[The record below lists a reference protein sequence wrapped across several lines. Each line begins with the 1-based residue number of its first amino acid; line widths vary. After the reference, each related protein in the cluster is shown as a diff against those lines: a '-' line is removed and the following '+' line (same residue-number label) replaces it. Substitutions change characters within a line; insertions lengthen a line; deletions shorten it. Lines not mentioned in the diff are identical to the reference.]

1 MMMSLTLTSRQT
13 AFLLLI
19 IIFTLGIITGFS
31 AAKIY
36 PHRRSS
42 STTHNRKPI
51 DVLTQK
57 TSLTSDQRKRVEE
70 ILREADKQ
78 YHQLRLQSRPKFDAI
93 NEMTGN
99 RIRTILSPMQV
110 AAYDR
115 WIDGIET
122 KPKQPF
128 RRD

>member
-1 MMMSLTLTSRQT
+1 MKMSLVLTSRQS
-13 AFLLLI
+13 AFLLLV

-36 PHRRSS
+36 PLRRSS
-42 STTHNRKPI
+42 STTHNRKPL
-51 DVLTQK
+51 DVITQK
-57 TSLTSDQRKRVEE
+57 TGLTSDQRKRVEE
-70 ILREADKQ
+70 ILWEADKQ
-78 YHQLRLQSRPKFDAI
+78 YYQLRLQSRPKFDAI

-99 RIRTILSPMQV
+99 RIRSILSPMQE

-115 WIDGIET
+115 WRDEVET
-122 KPKQPF
+122 RPKRGS